1 MGGILA
7 WLANTVV
14 GQLLK
19 GLFGAVLEGIDRR
32 RAAEAQ
38 RDAGRLEQRAADQA
52 AAIEAQRRA
61 DDAAARPRDD
71 ATNSK
76 RIGDGTI

>member
-1 MGGILA
+1 MGILT

-19 GLFGAVLEGIDRR
+19 GLFGAVLEGIDRW
-32 RAAEAQ
+32 RAADAQ
-38 RDAGRLEQRAADQA
+38 RDAGRLEQQAADQA

-61 DDAAARPRDD
+61 DAAAARPRDGE
-71 ATNSK
+71 TNSK